1 MSNSNNANLNTL
13 SLAFNGQNIPLANKT
28 TNGNIT
34 AEITP
39 VTKHT
44 TGTVTAVI
52 VCQNT
57 KGNNFNRSAS
67 VSWSHRIYTGI
78 STSDTMTADDA
89 KTLAKTRL
97 ASNINGTHTFT
108 GSGYEYIIYPA
119 VWNSPT
125 SVKDPGGFN
134 FAYIHLPNITII
146 NNYGVSIE
154 YKVLRSKNFLN
165 TPTSMIIS

>member
-1 MSNSNNANLNTL
+1 ME
-13 SLAFNGQNIPLANKT
+13 NILKKPY
-28 TNGNIT
+28 
-34 AEITP
+34 EISVWEDFTP
-39 VTKHT
+39 TDDKQFYQERKLLII
-44 TGTVTAVI
+44 G
-52 VCQNT
+52 
-57 KGNNFNRSAS
+57 
-67 VSWSHRIYTGI
+67 
-78 STSDTMTADDA
+78 SDTMTSKA
-89 KTLAKTRL
+89 KACNPIFKE
-97 ASNINGTHTFT
+97 NINGTHTFT

-165 TPTSMIIS
+165 TPTSMIIA